1 MGVCWRV
8 DRNDDEEPWRDELVS
23 GTAGTSE
30 APATPAQPPQP
41 LPRQPH
47 APETSPGVAEEGN
60 DAGVPC
66 CVGSPGAA
74 DPVGGAHGGSGS
86 PTAAAAETLR
96 GLASAH
102 PEHARAAVDR
112 PIRKRQRLVGNVFI
126 DEGLPLNVLR
136 AGKGTKSPGH
146 HSGIR
151 PTADFYSPNGAP
163 FG

>member
-1 MGVCWRV
+1 MGVCSRV
-8 DRNDDEEPWRDELVS
+8 GRNDDGEPWGAEQVS
-23 GTAGTSE
+23 GAAGTSE

-41 LPRQPH
+41 LPQRPH
-47 APETSPGVAEEGN
+47 APETGPGVAEEGN

-66 CVGSPGAA
+66 RVGSPGAA
-74 DPVGGAHGGSGS
+74 DPAGGGHGGSGS
-86 PTAAAAETLR
+86 PTAAAAKALR
-96 GLASAH
+96 TLASAH
-102 PEHARAAVDR
+102 PEHARDR

-126 DEGLPLNVLR
+126 EEGLPLNVLR